1 MNELQDLLVLIKSRF
16 PIVLIETHEEPR
28 VLSLLEKS
36 TNLDNSPLYTWS
48 VTSGLRRRIGSDI
61 VAETSELTLALRHIE
76 RTVQNGVYVLL
87 DAQPYLQ
94 DPINLRL
101 IREIA
106 LSYSKTPRTL
116 VFVSPR
122 IELPSE
128 LLRMSARFE
137 LALLDPAGVV
147 KIIREEVELWHT
159 ERGGSVSV
167 RGSQQTVDMIAQHL
181 SGSSPEDARRLI
193 RQAIRDDSRLNLED
207 VERILKFKHQSLAA
221 NTLLELELNC
231 GDFAE
236 VAGQANLKR
245 WLDRRRSV
253 FLAQTGT
260 TALDAPKGIL
270 LLGVQGSGKSL
281 AAKAIAGTWGVPLLR
296 LDFGS
301 LYAKYFGETERN
313 LREALAAAEAMAPC
327 VLWID
332 EIEKGLAA
340 DDDSASDGGLS
351 RRVLGTLLT
360 WMAERKKRVF
370 IVATA
375 NDISALP
382 PELIRKGRFD
392 EIFFV
397 DLPDETTRKEILR
410 IHLTQRKASADEFD
424 LEALAQQCDGFSG
437 AEIEQ
442 ALVSALYEAHA
453 SNAPLSTALIAV
465 ELRRTR
471 PLSVTLGEHIAG
483 LRAWAADRTV
493 PAN

>member
-1 MNELQDLLVLIKSRF
+1 MNELQDLMVLIKSRF
-16 PIVLIETHEEPR
+16 PIVLVESHEEPR

-36 TNLDNSPLYTWS
+36 TNLDNTPLYTWS
-48 VTSGLRRRIGSDI
+48 VTSGLRRRMRT
-61 VAETSELTLALRHIE
+61 ETVPETTDLTLALRHID

-106 LSYSKTPRTL
+106 LSYAKTPRTL

-122 IELPSE
+122 LDLPSE
-128 LLRMSARFE
+128 LMRMSTRFE
-137 LALLDPAGVV
+137 LALLDIAGV
-147 KIIREEVELWHT
+147 KQIIREEIELWRN
-159 ERGGSVSV
+159 ERGGDHTV
-167 RGSQQTVDMIAQHL
+167 RGTQETVDMIAQHL
-181 SGSSPEDARRLI
+181 SGSSADDARRLI

-207 VERILKFKHQSLAA
+207 VERILKFKHQSMAA
-221 NTLLELELNC
+221 NTLLSLELDC
-231 GDFAE
+231 SSFTE
-236 VAGQANLKR
+236 VAGQANLKH
-245 WLDRRRSV
+245 WLDRRRAV
-253 FLAQTGT
+253 FLAQPGT
-260 TALDAPKGIL
+260 SALDAPKGIL
-270 LLGVQGSGKSL
+270 LLGVQGGGKSL
-281 AAKAIAGTWGVPLLR
+281 AAKAIAGVWGVPLLR
-296 LDFGS
+296 MDFGS
-301 LYAKYFGETERN
+301 LYAKYFGDTERN
-313 LREALAAAEAMAPC
+313 LRDALAGAEAMAPC

-351 RRVLGTLLT
+351 KRVLGTLLT

-382 PELIRKGRFD
+382 PELVRKGRFD

-397 DLPDETTRKEILR
+397 DLPDAATRKDILR
-410 IHLTQRKASADEFD
+410 IHLTRRKVQPDTFD
-424 LEALAQQCDGFSG
+424 LDALARDSEGFSG

-453 SNAPLSTALIAV
+453 SGSTLSTELVAA
-465 ELRRTR
+465 ELRHTR
-471 PLSVTLGEHIAG
+471 PLSVTMGERIEE
-483 LRAWAADRTV
+483 LRQWAAERTV